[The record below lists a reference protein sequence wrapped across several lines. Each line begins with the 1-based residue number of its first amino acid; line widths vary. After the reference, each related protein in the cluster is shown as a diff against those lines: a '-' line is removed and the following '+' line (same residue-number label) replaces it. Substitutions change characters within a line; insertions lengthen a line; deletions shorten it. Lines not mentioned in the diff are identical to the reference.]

1 MSETT
6 SFVRNLQNDVIQSGC
21 DVVNVLRKAHVI
33 ATKLD
38 LNNFDSWIRNELYGY
53 TSFDNSV
60 NFLKIGN
67 FSF

>member
-53 TSFDNSV
+53 TSFDNRGI
-60 NFLKIGN
+60 FME
-67 FSF
+67 FS